1 MSDVY
6 CVSGVPAR
14 TRRDI
19 HPPAPGVDAPQVLRS
34 EPNGIAP
41 LHVRLLGGFCVE
53 RSDVGPAVSDWPRRS
68 AKTLIK
74 LLAVQPGHALHR
86 EQVTDVLWPKVSAE
100 SALNSLGKALHV
112 ARRALQPGLL
122 RRQNSAYLRLADGML
137 VLDTDHAIVD
147 TDKFEQLAEDALRRR
162 EVAVYEAAFAAYGGE
177 LLPEDRYETWC
188 SERRTALAELHIRL
202 LLGMAETL
210 ERRGSH
216 SEAADRLRDV
226 IQHDPTRESVHRQLM
241 RLYTWMGA
249 PDQAIRQFHSCE
261 AVLRKELDL
270 TLQPETISLY
280 DEILASCFP
289 QQRSGPDRVN
299 GNGHVSRSSPVH
311 AAANGCPFVGR
322 ERVIRHMFGQLM
334 QRDGEQPGMIV
345 VSGETGVG
353 KTRLLD
359 EFAIQA
365 SARGAITLC
374 GGRGAHA
381 EQFACGAFAV
391 ALEDYAA
398 NRSEAERTELAR
410 AYPALA
416 RFVPSLAVGIPL
428 PAPAPGL
435 RDYYRELLPSIV
447 QFLMDLARTKPVLL
461 VFGDLHE
468 ADAVGLDLIKYLA
481 HLAVGTP
488 LLMVGA
494 LRDPDIEADPGLPQM
509 IEAMT
514 RERLWLRI
522 DLHCLSRQATD
533 QLVHVMLPSAHVG
546 DDTLAQ
552 IYAQSRGNP
561 LFVRELVEGMNA
573 HGSPV
578 AADEDCQDLSWLA
591 ARLPA
596 RRRILIGMRLALM
609 DEPLRRVL
617 GLAAAVGAAEISL
630 SQFRAGAAALK
641 PPVDIPV
648 LFDALDRALRLHL
661 LEEQGEG
668 YAFRHPVV
676 RAALYDCLPRH
687 RRDELRDA
695 LTAPGGRSE
704 RSIDCLPGLLSA
716 CLVPAAGRALEYRQS
731 GLAEESRGNTS
742 WAPSPRRARCCSWA
756 PATAAPASAMAQ
768 GITPTTGYHAERTG
782 DCIRHMSM
790 VDCPGSTPRLHV
802 CGIEQAFWRH
812 PLVSRSVV
820 LLIVFHMSWKTAGR
834 AMEATRHMLGSVLD
848 EE

>member
-1 MSDVY
+1 MSDAHRVW
-6 CVSGVPAR
+6 SVPAR
-14 TRRDI
+14 AGRDN
-19 HPPAPGVDAPQVLRS
+19 HPSAAGVGASQAGYS
-34 EPNGIAP
+34 EPDGIAP
-41 LHVRLLGGFCVE
+41 LQVRLLGGFCIE
-53 RSDVGPAVSDWPRRS
+53 RSDVGQAVSDWPRRS

-74 LLAVQPGHALHR
+74 LLAIQPGHALHR
-86 EQVTDVLWPKVSAE
+86 EQVIDVLWPKVNAE

-112 ARRALQPGLL
+112 ARRALQPGLP
-122 RRQNSAYLRLADGML
+122 RRQDSAYLRLADGML
-137 VLDTDHAIVD
+137 VLNTARVVVD
-147 TDKFEQLAEDALRRR
+147 ADEFEQLAEDALRRR
-162 EVAVYEAAFAAYGGE
+162 EIAAYDAAFAAYGGE
-177 LLPEDRYETWC
+177 LLPEDRYESWC

-202 LLGMAETL
+202 LLGMAEAL
-210 ERRGSH
+210 EGHGSH
-216 SEAADRLRDV
+216 SEAAERLRDV
-226 IQHDPTRESVHRQLM
+226 LQQDPTRESVHRQLM
-241 RLYTWMGA
+241 RLYAWMGA

-261 AVLRKELDL
+261 AVLRQELDV
-270 TLQPETISLY
+270 TPQPETISLNV
-280 DEILASCFP
+280 EILASRLP
-289 QQRSGPDRVN
+289 QRSGLDRVN
-299 GNGHVSRSSPVH
+299 GNGDLSRSSPVH

-381 EQFACGAFAV
+381 DQFACGAFAV
-391 ALEDYAA
+391 ALEDYTA

-416 RFVPSLAVGIPL
+416 RFVPSLGGGIPL
-428 PAPAPGL
+428 PAPAPDL
-435 RDYYRELLPSIV
+435 RDYYLDLFPSIV

-461 VFGDLHE
+461 VLGDLHE

-494 LRDPDIEADPGLPQM
+494 LRDPDIEADAGLPQM

-533 QLVHVMLPSAHVG
+533 QLAHAMLPSAHVS
-546 DDTLAQ
+546 DNTLAQ

-561 LFVRELVEGMNA
+561 LFVRELVEGMSA

-596 RRRILIGMRLALM
+596 RRRILVGMRLALM

-617 GLAAAVGAAEISL
+617 GLAAAVGATEISL
-630 SQFRAGAAALK
+630 SQLRAGAAALE

-648 LFDALDRALRLHL
+648 LFDALDRALRLRL
-661 LEEQGEG
+661 LEERGEG

-687 RRDELRDA
+687 RRDELRAA
-695 LTAPGGRSE
+695 LTAPGGRSAH
-704 RSIDCLPGLLSA
+704 SLDCLPGLL
-716 CLVPAAGRALEYRQS
+716 LPAQF
-731 GLAEESRGNTS
+731 
-742 WAPSPRRARCCSWA
+742 
-756 PATAAPASAMAQ
+756 
-768 GITPTTGYHAERTG
+768 
-782 DCIRHMSM
+782 
-790 VDCPGSTPRLHV
+790 PRLEERWNACSPAWPRKVEEIRPGRLHRHV
-802 CGIEQAFWRH
+802 LAAVPGH
-812 PLVSRSVV
+812 PRPPRLR
-820 LLIVFHMSWKTAGR
+820 TP
-834 AMEATRHMLGSVLD
+834 
-848 EE
+848 

>member
-1 MSDVY
+1 MSDAN
-6 CVSGVPAR
+6 CVSGVRAR
-14 TRRDI
+14 VRRDI
-19 HPPAPGVDAPQVLRS
+19 HPLSPGIGAPQARRS

-41 LHVRLLGGFCVE
+41 LQVRLLGGFCIE
-53 RSDVGPAVSDWPRRS
+53 RSDVGQTVSDWPRRS

-86 EQVTDVLWPKVSAE
+86 EQVIDVLWPKVNAE
-100 SALNSLGKALHV
+100 SALNSLGKALHA
-112 ARRALQPGLL
+112 ARRALQPGLP
-122 RRQNSAYLRLADGML
+122 RRQDSAYLRLADGML
-137 VLDTDHAIVD
+137 VLSTDHAIVD
-147 TDKFEQLAEDALRRR
+147 TDQFEQLAEDALRRR
-162 EVAVYEAAFAAYGGE
+162 ELSVYEAAFAAYGGE
-177 LLPEDRYETWC
+177 LLPEDRYESWC

-210 ERRGSH
+210 EHRGSY

-226 IQHDPTRESVHRQLM
+226 LQQDPTRESVHRQLM
-241 RLYTWMGA
+241 RLHASMGA
-249 PDQAIRQFHSCE
+249 PDRAVRQFHSCE
-261 AVLRKELDL
+261 AVLRQELDL
-270 TLQPETISLY
+270 APQPETISLC
-280 DEILASCFP
+280 DEILASRVP
-289 QQRSGPDRVN
+289 QQLSTPDQVN
-299 GNGHVSRSSPVH
+299 GQGGLSKSSPVH

-322 ERVIRHMFGQLM
+322 ERVIRHMFGQLLR
-334 QRDGEQPGMIV
+334 RDGEQPGMIV

-365 SARGAITLC
+365 SAQGAVTLC

-381 EQFACGAFAV
+381 DQFACGAFAV

-416 RFVPSLAVGIPL
+416 RFVPSLGAGIPL
-428 PAPAPGL
+428 PAPDQ
-435 RDYYRELLPSIV
+435 RDYYLDLFPSIV
-447 QFLMDLARTKPVLL
+447 QFLMDLTRTKPVLL
-461 VFGDLHE
+461 VLGDLHE

-494 LRDPDIEADPGLPQM
+494 LRDPDIDADVGLPQM

-533 QLVHVMLPSAHVG
+533 QLVHAMLPRAHVS

-552 IYAQSRGNP
+552 VYAQSRGNP
-561 LFVRELVEGMNA
+561 LFVRELVEGMSA
-573 HGSPV
+573 HGRPV

-596 RRRILIGMRLALM
+596 RRRILIGMRLTLM

-617 GLAAAVGAAEISL
+617 GLAAAVGATEISL
-630 SQFRAGAAALK
+630 SQLRAGAAALK
-641 PPVDIPV
+641 PPVDVPV
-648 LFDALDRALRLHL
+648 LFDALDRALRLRL
-661 LEEQGEG
+661 LEERGEG

-687 RRDELRDA
+687 RRDELRAA
-695 LTAPGGRSE
+695 LTAPGGRSG
-704 RSIDCLPGLLSA
+704 RSIDCLPGLLLSA
-716 CLVPAAGRALEYRQS
+716 QFPRLEERWNTCS
-731 GLAEESRGNTS
+731 PVWPRKAEEIRPGRLHRDVL
-742 WAPSPRRARCCSWA
+742 AAVPEWA
-756 PATAAPASAMAQ
+756 PATAVPQSAMAQ
-768 GITPTTGYHAERTG
+768 E
-782 DCIRHMSM
+782 
-790 VDCPGSTPRLHV
+790 
-802 CGIEQAFWRH
+802 
-812 PLVSRSVV
+812 
-820 LLIVFHMSWKTAGR
+820 
-834 AMEATRHMLGSVLD
+834 
-848 EE
+848 

>member
-1 MSDVY
+1 MKTVY
-6 CVSGVPAR
+6 TFSG
-14 TRRDI
+14 
-19 HPPAPGVDAPQVLRS
+19 
-34 EPNGIAP
+34 EPDGIAP
-41 LHVRLLGGFCVE
+41 LQVRLLGGFCIE
-53 RSDVGPAVSDWPRRS
+53 RSDVGQAVSDWPRRS

-86 EQVTDVLWPKVSAE
+86 EQVIDVLWPKVNAE

-112 ARRALQPGLL
+112 ARHALQPGLP
-122 RRQNSAYLRLADGML
+122 RRQDSAYLRLADAML
-137 VLDTDHAIVD
+137 VLDTEHAVVD
-147 TDKFEQLAEDALRRR
+147 ADEFEQLAEDALRRR
-162 EVAVYEAAFAAYGGE
+162 EIAAYDAAFAAYGGE
-177 LLPEDRYETWC
+177 LLPEDRYESWC
-188 SERRTALAELHIRL
+188 SERRTALAELHTRL
-202 LLGMAETL
+202 LLGMAEGL
-210 ERRGSH
+210 ERRGSY
-216 SEAADRLRDV
+216 SEAAERLRDV
-226 IQHDPTRESVHRQLM
+226 LQQDPTREAVHRQLM
-241 RLYTWMGA
+241 RLYAWMGA
-249 PDQAIRQFHSCE
+249 PDQAMRQFHSCE
-261 AVLRKELDL
+261 AVLRHELDL
-270 TLQPETISLY
+270 TVQPETISLY
-280 DEILASCFP
+280 DEILASRLP
-289 QQRSGPDRVN
+289 LQRSGRDRAN
-299 GNGHVSRSSPVH
+299 GNGNGNLSQSSPVH

-322 ERVIRHMFGQLM
+322 ERVIRHMVGQLVR
-334 QRDGEQPGMIV
+334 RDGEQPGMIV

-365 SARGAITLC
+365 SAQGAVTLC
-374 GGRGAHA
+374 VGRGAHA
-381 EQFACGAFAV
+381 ERFACGAFAV

-416 RFVPSLAVGIPL
+416 RFVPSLAAGIPL
-428 PAPAPGL
+428 PAPAPDL
-435 RDYYRELLPSIV
+435 RDYYLDLFPSIV

-461 VFGDLHE
+461 VLGDLHE

-494 LRDPDIEADPGLPQM
+494 LRDPDIEADAGLPQM

-533 QLVHVMLPSAHVG
+533 QLVHAMLPSAHVS

-561 LFVRELVEGMNA
+561 LFVRELVEGMSA

-578 AADEDCQDLSWLA
+578 AADEGCQDLSWLA

-617 GLAAAVGAAEISL
+617 GLAAAVGATEISL
-630 SQFRAGAAALK
+630 SQLRVGAAALK

-648 LFDALDRALRLHL
+648 LFDALDRALRLRL
-661 LEEQGEG
+661 LEERGEG

-687 RRDELRDA
+687 RRDELRAA
-695 LTAPGGRSE
+695 LAAPGGTSAP
-704 RSIDCLPGLLSA
+704 SIDCLPGLLVSA
-716 CLVPAAGRALEYRQS
+716 QFPRLEERWNTCSPAWPRK
-731 GLAEESRGNTS
+731 AEEIRPGRLHRDVL
-742 WAPSPRRARCCSWA
+742 A
-756 PATAAPASAMAQ
+756 AAP
-768 GITPTTGYHAERTG
+768 GHP
-782 DCIRHMSM
+782 
-790 VDCPGSTPRLHV
+790 PPPRL
-802 CGIEQAFWRH
+802 
-812 PLVSRSVV
+812 
-820 LLIVFHMSWKTAGR
+820 R
-834 AMEATRHMLGSVLD
+834 AP
-848 EE
+848 

>member
-1 MSDVY
+1 
-6 CVSGVPAR
+6 
-14 TRRDI
+14 
-19 HPPAPGVDAPQVLRS
+19 
-34 EPNGIAP
+34 
-41 LHVRLLGGFCVE
+41 VRLLGGFCIE
-53 RSDVGPAVSDWPRRS
+53 RSDVRQAVSDWPRRS

-74 LLAVQPGHALHR
+74 LLAIQPGHALHR
-86 EQVTDVLWPKVSAE
+86 EQVIDVLWPQVNAE

-112 ARRALQPGLL
+112 ARRALQPGLP
-122 RRQNSAYLRLADGML
+122 RRQDSAYLRLADSML
-137 VLDTDHAIVD
+137 VLDTEHAIVD
-147 TDKFEQLAEDALRRR
+147 TDEFEQLAEDALRRR
-162 EVAVYEAAFAAYGGE
+162 EIAAYDAAFAAYGGE
-177 LLPEDRYETWC
+177 LLPEDRYESWC

-202 LLGMAETL
+202 LLGMAEAL
-210 ERRGSH
+210 EGRGSH
-216 SEAADRLRDV
+216 SEAAERLRDV
-226 IQHDPTRESVHRQLM
+226 LQQDPTRESVHRQLM
-241 RLYTWMGA
+241 HLYAWMGG

-261 AVLRKELDL
+261 AVLRQELDV
-270 TLQPETISLY
+270 TPQPETISLY
-280 DEILASCFP
+280 DEILASRLP
-289 QQRSGPDRVN
+289 QRSGPDRAN
-299 GNGHVSRSSPVH
+299 GNGNGNGNLSRSSPVH

-322 ERVIRHMFGQLM
+322 ERVIQHMFGQLM
-334 QRDGEQPGMIV
+334 RRDGEQPGMIV

-416 RFVPSLAVGIPL
+416 RFVPSWGAGIPL
-428 PAPAPGL
+428 PAPAPDL
-435 RDYYRELLPSIV
+435 HDYYLDLFPSIV

-461 VFGDLHE
+461 VLGDLHE

-533 QLVHVMLPSAHVG
+533 QLVHGMLPRAHLS
-546 DDTLAQ
+546 DHTLAQ

-573 HGSPV
+573 HGSP
-578 AADEDCQDLSWLA
+578 AADEGCQDLSWLA

-617 GLAAAVGAAEISL
+617 GLAAAVGATEISL
-630 SQFRAGAAALK
+630 SQLRAGAAALK

-648 LFDALDRALRLHL
+648 LFDALDRALRLRL
-661 LEEQGEG
+661 LEERGEG

-687 RRDELRDA
+687 RRDELRAA
-695 LTAPGGRSE
+695 LTAPGGSSARS
-704 RSIDCLPGLLSA
+704 SDCLTDFS
-716 CLVPAAGRALEYRQS
+716 CLPSSAAGRALEYMQS

-742 WAPSPRRARCCSWA
+742 WALHRDVL
-756 PATAAPASAMAQ
+756 AA
-768 GITPTTGYHAERTG
+768 
-782 DCIRHMSM
+782 
-790 VDCPGSTPRLHV
+790 VPG
-802 CGIEQAFWRH
+802 H
-812 PLVSRSVV
+812 P
-820 LLIVFHMSWKTAGR
+820 
-834 AMEATRHMLGSVLD
+834 
-848 EE
+848 

>member
-1 MSDVY
+1 MSDAY
-6 CVSGVPAR
+6 RAWSVPAR
-14 TRRDI
+14 AGRDN
-19 HPPAPGVDAPQVLRS
+19 HPSAPGLGASQARCS
-34 EPNGIAP
+34 EPDGIAS
-41 LHVRLLGGFCVE
+41 LQVRLLGGFCIE
-53 RSDVGPAVSDWPRRS
+53 RSDVGQAVSDWPRRS

-86 EQVTDVLWPKVSAE
+86 EQVIDVLWPEVSAE

-112 ARRALQPGLL
+112 ARRALQPGLP
-122 RRQNSAYLRLADGML
+122 RRQDSAYLRLADGML
-137 VLDTDHAIVD
+137 VLNTECVVVD
-147 TDKFEQLAEDALRRR
+147 ADEFEQLAEDALRRR
-162 EVAVYEAAFAAYGGE
+162 EIAAYDAAFAAYGGE
-177 LLPEDRYETWC
+177 LLPEDRYESWC

-202 LLGMAETL
+202 LLGMAEAL
-210 ERRGSH
+210 DERGSH
-216 SEAADRLRDV
+216 SEAAERLRDV
-226 IQHDPTRESVHRQLM
+226 LQLDPTRESVHRQLM
-241 RLYTWMGA
+241 CLYARMGA

-261 AVLRKELDL
+261 AVLRQKLDL

-280 DEILASCFP
+280 DEIVASRLL

-299 GNGHVSRSSPVH
+299 GNGNGNGNLSQSSPVH
-311 AAANGCPFVGR
+311 AAANGCPFAGR

-334 QRDGEQPGMIV
+334 RRDGEQPGMIV

-416 RFVPSLAVGIPL
+416 RFVPSLGAGIPL
-428 PAPAPGL
+428 PAPAPDL
-435 RDYYRELLPSIV
+435 RDYYLDLFPSIV

-461 VFGDLHE
+461 VLGDLHE

-533 QLVHVMLPSAHVG
+533 QLVHGMLPRAHVS

-578 AADEDCQDLSWLA
+578 AADEGCQDLSWLA

-617 GLAAAVGAAEISL
+617 GLAAAVGATEISL
-630 SQFRAGAAALK
+630 SQLRAGAAALK

-648 LFDALDRALRLHL
+648 LFDALDRALRLRL
-661 LEEQGEG
+661 LEERGEG

-687 RRDELRDA
+687 RRDELRAA

-704 RSIDCLPGLLSA
+704 RSIDC
-716 CLVPAAGRALEYRQS
+716 
-731 GLAEESRGNTS
+731 
-742 WAPSPRRARCCSWA
+742 
-756 PATAAPASAMAQ
+756 
-768 GITPTTGYHAERTG
+768 
-782 DCIRHMSM
+782 
-790 VDCPGSTPRLHV
+790 
-802 CGIEQAFWRH
+802 
-812 PLVSRSVV
+812 
-820 LLIVFHMSWKTAGR
+820 
-834 AMEATRHMLGSVLD
+834 
-848 EE
+848 

>member
-1 MSDVY
+1 MSDAH
-6 CVSGVPAR
+6 CVSGVRAR
-14 TRRDI
+14 ARRDI
-19 HPPAPGVDAPQVLRS
+19 HPLSPGVGAPQARRS
-34 EPNGIAP
+34 EPNGIVP
-41 LHVRLLGGFCVE
+41 LHVRLLGGFCIE
-53 RSDVGPAVSDWPRRS
+53 RSDVGQTVSDWPRRS

-86 EQVTDVLWPKVSAE
+86 EQVIDVLWPKVNAE
-100 SALNSLGKALHV
+100 SALNSLGKALHA
-112 ARRALQPGLL
+112 ARRALQPGLP
-122 RRQNSAYLRLADGML
+122 RRQDSAYLRLADGML
-137 VLDTDHAIVD
+137 VLSTDHAIVD
-147 TDKFEQLAEDALRRR
+147 TDQFEQLAEDALRRR
-162 EVAVYEAAFAAYGGE
+162 ELSVYEAAFAAYGGE
-177 LLPEDRYETWC
+177 LLPEDRYESWC

-210 ERRGSH
+210 EHRGSY

-226 IQHDPTRESVHRQLM
+226 LQQDPTRESVHRQLM
-241 RLYTWMGA
+241 RLHASMGA
-249 PDQAIRQFHSCE
+249 PDRAVRQFHSCE
-261 AVLRKELDL
+261 AVLRQELDL
-270 TLQPETISLY
+270 APQPETISLC
-280 DEILASCFP
+280 DEILASRVP
-289 QQRSGPDRVN
+289 QQLSTPDQVN
-299 GNGHVSRSSPVH
+299 GQGGLSKSSPVH

-322 ERVIRHMFGQLM
+322 ERVIRHMFGQLLR
-334 QRDGEQPGMIV
+334 RDGEQPGMIV

-365 SARGAITLC
+365 SARGAVTLC

-381 EQFACGAFAV
+381 DQFACGAFAV

-416 RFVPSLAVGIPL
+416 RFVPSLGAGIPL
-428 PAPAPGL
+428 PAPDQ
-435 RDYYRELLPSIV
+435 RDYYLDLFPSIV
-447 QFLMDLARTKPVLL
+447 QFLMDLTRTKPVLL
-461 VFGDLHE
+461 VLGDLHE

-494 LRDPDIEADPGLPQM
+494 LRDPDIDADVGLPQM

-533 QLVHVMLPSAHVG
+533 QLVHAMLPRAHVS

-552 IYAQSRGNP
+552 VYAQSRGNP
-561 LFVRELVEGMNA
+561 LFVRELVEGMSA
-573 HGSPV
+573 HGRPV

-596 RRRILIGMRLALM
+596 RRRILIGMRLTLM

-617 GLAAAVGAAEISL
+617 GLAAAVGATEISL
-630 SQFRAGAAALK
+630 SQLRAGAAALK

-648 LFDALDRALRLHL
+648 LFDALDRALRLRF
-661 LEEQGEG
+661 LEERGEG

-687 RRDELRDA
+687 RRDELRAA
-695 LTAPGGRSE
+695 LAAPGGRSA
-704 RSIDCLPGLLSA
+704 RSIDCLPGLLYLLS
-716 CLVPAAGRALEYRQS
+716 
-731 GLAEESRGNTS
+731 SRG
-742 WAPSPRRARCCSWA
+742 WK
-756 PATAAPASAMAQ
+756 SAGM
-768 GITPTTGYHAERTG
+768 HAVR
-782 DCIRHMSM
+782 
-790 VDCPGSTPRLHV
+790 PGRGKQRKYRPGRLHRDLLAGVPGHPQPPRL
-802 CGIEQAFWRH
+802 
-812 PLVSRSVV
+812 SS
-820 LLIVFHMSWKTAGR
+820 S
-834 AMEATRHMLGSVLD
+834 
-848 EE
+848 